1 MKLRDLYEH
10 SVRYG
15 AALDVRGPDGL
26 RHELERRRREYEA
39 LPPHER
45 EAYDLERLTNPFG
58 DVRLA
63 YSPRPAAEVEIRT
76 VVLGIDVGV
85 AELLLADH
93 LRRRGVPVDAV
104 VAHHTPNAG
113 VAFNLAYD
121 IMGVNV
127 EMLTAQGVPRAAA
140 ERVIDPYVRQR
151 WLANEDFI
159 RQGAATAER
168 LGLPFGCIHTPA
180 DYAFE
185 AGIRGVVERER
196 PATAGDVVR
205 ALLTIPE
212 VQSAAHLGAFP
223 RVMSGDPAQP
233 LGRYMVKGGGGRIFP
248 PGAYPLLGRAGVS
261 TVIQIGCGPAHAR
274 AADEAGVCIVRVPH
288 AACDNFGINLW
299 LDDAVRTHGPLDV
312 IGCAGF
318 ERIIRSPAA

>member
-1 MKLRDLYEH
+1 VKLSDLYQH
-10 SVRYG
+10 SIRYG
-15 AALDVRGPDGL
+15 AALDVRGPEGL
-26 RHELERRRREYEA
+26 RRALEARRREYES

-63 YSPRPAAEVEIRT
+63 YSPRPASEIEVRT
-76 VVLGIDVGV
+76 ILLGIDIGV

-93 LRRRGVPVDAV
+93 LRRKGVPVDAV

-113 VAFNLAYD
+113 VAFNLAQD

-127 EMLTAQGVPRAAA
+127 EMLVAQGVPLEDAR
-140 ERVIDPYVRQR
+140 RVIDPYVHER
-151 WLANEDFI
+151 WLGNEDFH
-159 RQGAATAER
+159 RQGPATAR
-168 LGLPFGCIHTPA
+168 QLGLPFGCIHTPA

-185 AGIRGVVERER
+185 AGIREVVQRER
-196 PATAGDVVR
+196 PATAGDVVQ

-223 RVMSGDPAQP
+223 RVMSGDPRQP

-261 TVIQIGCGPAHAR
+261 TVIQIGCGPEHAR
-274 AADEAGVCIVRVPH
+274 EAEGARVCIVRVPH

-299 LDDAVRTHGPLDV
+299 LDSAIREHGPLEV
-312 IGCAGF
+312 IGCAAF
-318 ERIIRSPAA
+318 ERIERGPGA